1 MHARDISKII
11 LKFFAFEPTSDQ
23 LELIQ
28 KMGLFFQKI
37 ENEHAFL
44 LKGYAGTGK
53 TTIVSALVNALPYLN
68 KKSVLLAP
76 TGRAAKV
83 LSEYSGNRAFTI
95 HKKIY
100 FVQTSRDGH
109 TFLTLQQN
117 KHKNTIFIVDEA
129 SMIPDSSQK
138 TDSGLFSGR
147 SLLEDLILYVNEGY
161 HCNLI
166 LIGDTAQLPPVGS
179 DLSPALDKEYLK
191 TAFRLD
197 ITEHELTQVV
207 RQAHESGILSNAT
220 QLREKINL
228 EDFKPPFFNL
238 NNFTDIERITGSE
251 LEEVLNSSYSQNE
264 REDIVIIC
272 RSNKRANLFNQ
283 EVRKRVLYQEDE
295 ISAGDYLMIVK
306 NNYYWLPDDSETSFI
321 ANGDIVEILRIG
333 KTEEIYGFRFADV
346 TIRMIDFPDEKD
358 LEVKILLDTIM
369 LESPSL
375 PFDAYKK
382 LWNEIML
389 DYEDIP
395 TKRERFQKVKNS
407 PYLNALQ
414 IKFAYSLT
422 CHKTQGG
429 QWNIVFVDQG
439 YITEEMIDTEFLRW
453 LYTATTRAV
462 KKLYFINFS
471 DFFFG

>member
-1 MHARDISKII
+1 MHANDISKII
-11 LKFFAFEPTSDQ
+11 NRFFNFEPTSDQ
-23 LELIQ
+23 KELIH
-28 KMGLFFQKI
+28 KLGLFFQ
-37 ENEHAFL
+37 ELDNEKSFL
-44 LKGYAGTGK
+44 IKGYAGTGK
-53 TTIVSALVNALPYLN
+53 TTIVSALVKTLPYLN

-100 FVQTSRDGH
+100 RIQTGKEGH

-117 KHKNTIFIVDEA
+117 MHKNTIFIVDEA
-129 SMIPDSSQK
+129 SMIPDSTSNNS
-138 TDSGLFSGR
+138 SGLFSGR
-147 SLLEDLILYVNEGY
+147 SLLDDLILYINSGY

-179 DLSPALDKEYLK
+179 NLSPALDKNYLK

-207 RQAHESGILSNAT
+207 RQAHESGILTNAT
-220 QLREKINL
+220 QLRQKVKA
-228 EDFKPPFFNL
+228 EDFNPPFFNL
-238 NNFTDIERITGSE
+238 EGFDDVVRISGNE
-251 LEEVLNSSYSQNE
+251 LEEALNSSYSQFE
-264 REDIVIIC
+264 REDIVVIC

-283 EVRKRVLYQEDE
+283 EIRKRVLYQDNE
-295 ISAGDYLMIVK
+295 ISAGDFLMIVK
-306 NNYYWLPDDSETSFI
+306 NNYFWLPDDSETGFI
-321 ANGDIVEILRIG
+321 ANGDIIEILKIG
-333 KTEEIYGFRFADV
+333 KLEEMYGFHFANI

-375 PFDAYKK
+375 PFDEYKK
-382 LWNEIML
+382 MWNEIML

-395 TKRERFQKVKNS
+395 TKRERLQKVKNS

-439 YITEEMIDTEFLRW
+439 YLTQEMIDTEFLRW

-471 DFFFG
+471 DFFFK